1 MKQFTKY
8 SLFSMA
14 LLAGAAAFTACSSD
28 DNLAEETAPV
38 NPSYNG
44 ETVKTEFAINIPRAN
59 VNKRM
64 TADNTQNTA
73 TSGNNNFLGMEA
85 IRLIPLTTTT
95 AGTLATTGAQN
106 ITSIIQLANIDALNG
121 EGSSSI
127 TNNEGQ
133 KIYSDVEIPTGT
145 NTFLF
150 YGQAKY
156 ATTYSGDDS
165 DADKW
170 FSQGALETSLDG
182 NAITQ
187 VNDITFNLKKIL
199 DDDSKLSTP
208 QAALLDQLNDVVTAF
223 SNITTSTSNADQET
237 LFQLL
242 TNLKTLKAGSAN
254 AIKATMEMLYNA
266 VADIA
271 SGTEGTGDTDPV
283 KIAKAIQAAIAA
295 NTPDSDSNIKVAPLF
310 TAAAGTTGEYTLSW
324 RTGVADDIKDFPT
337 SLYLPEGAMQ
347 VEWDDDASPSATFV
361 YLNDQSNSGNGVVVG
376 TGNNTVP
383 LNSLTYPASLAY
395 YVCSTVKANDDAA
408 AQFPTAGSW
417 ESASNQWNN
426 WGDAV
431 EATSRLVALE
441 KNVDYAVA
449 SMKTT
454 VKFGKANVED
464 NRYAVSGNQQPNNI
478 ITIGNQ
484 TFKLT
489 GILVGGQPSMTG
501 YDLLPFNTTSHGDG
515 IAATADMTVYD
526 NLEMANDA
534 STTPIYVTTTD
545 MSAPIYTLLLDNKG
559 MGTSNA
565 EAETVNFAL
574 ELVNNSG
581 VAFYGQ
587 GGIVEK
593 GMKFYL
599 VGTLNTNSGN
609 GNATAPAP
617 SNSNVNRIFL
627 QDYQTTT
634 NVTINSLA
642 NAYVTIP
649 DLRATNLKLG
659 LSVDLK
665 WEQGYTFNVGI
676 N

>member
-28 DNLAEETAPV
+28 DNIVEETAPV

-95 AGTLATTGAQN
+95 AGTLATAGAQN

-199 DDDSKLSTP
+199 DDDSKLNTP

-295 NTPDSDSNIKVAPLF
+295 NTPDSDSNIKEAPLF

-324 RTGVADDIKDFPT
+324 RTGVADDIKDFPA

-417 ESASNQWNN
+417 ESTSNQWNN

-515 IAATADMTVYD
+515 TAATADMTVYD

-545 MSAPIYTLLLDNKG
+545 MPAPIYTLLLDNKG

-609 GNATAPAP
+609 GNATAPGP

-627 QDYQTTT
+627 QDYQTTA